1 MLGFWH
7 YPNDSFFWYTDRVVW
22 RNMTS
27 VMDEYAALRE
37 LGLKDVE
44 VKVYTALLSSG
55 PTSIRAVATAA
66 KVNRGTTYE
75 ALKSLAEAGLV
86 AYTRKGERNKY
97 RAESPERIYDLIQ
110 EKRQM
115 LTQIEADA
123 RNLVPSLLALGRHG
137 LGSPAVR
144 FYEDDEGIVVI
155 LRDVLQT
162 VSQLPRRE
170 YYAYS
175 SRTLRKYLYR
185 RFPNFT
191 RRRIADGVSVRVIAV
206 GEGGEPDENSQR
218 RWIPEPPASELSS
231 YMLIYGNK
239 LALISVSAD
248 DTPYGVVIEE
258 PGVAAMQ
265 RLLFDTLWSRLG

>member
-1 MLGFWH
+1 
-7 YPNDSFFWYTDRVVW
+7 
-22 RNMTS
+22 
-27 VMDEYAALRE
+27 MDEFSTLQE
-37 LGLKDVE
+37 LGLRDVE
-44 VKVYTALLSSG
+44 VKVYTALLESG
-55 PTSIRAVATAA
+55 PTSIRGIAAAA

-86 AYTRKGERNKY
+86 AYTKKGERNKY
-97 RAESPERIYDLIQ
+97 RAESPEKIYDLIA
-110 EKRQM
+110 EKRRT
-115 LTQIEADA
+115 LTQLESEA
-123 RNLVPSLLALGRHG
+123 RNLVPSLMALGRHG
-137 LGSPAVR
+137 LGEPAVR

-162 VSQLPRRE
+162 VSALQRKE

-175 SRTLRKYLYR
+175 SRALRKYLYR

-191 RRRIADGVSVRVIAV
+191 RRRIDEKIFVKVIAV
-206 GEGGEPDENSQR
+206 GEGGEPDESSER

-231 YMLIYGNK
+231 YTLVYGNK
-239 LALISVSAD
+239 IALISVSPD

-265 RLLFDTLWSRLG
+265 RLLFETLWTKLG

>member
-1 MLGFWH
+1 MD
-7 YPNDSFFWYTDRVVW
+7 DST
-22 RNMTS
+22 T
-27 VMDEYAALRE
+27 LQE

-44 VKVYTALLSSG
+44 VKVYAALLESG
-55 PTSIRAVATAA
+55 PTSIRGIAAAA

-97 RAESPERIYDLIQ
+97 RAESPERIYDLIA
-110 EKRQM
+110 EKRRTLAQ
-115 LTQIEADA
+115 LETEA
-123 RNLVPSLLALGRHG
+123 RSLVPSLMALGRHG
-137 LGSPAVR
+137 VGEPAVR

-162 VSQLPRRE
+162 VSQLPRKE

-191 RRRIADGVSVRVIAV
+191 RRRIDDGIFVKVIAV
-206 GEGGEPDENSQR
+206 GEGGEPDESSER

-231 YMLIYGNK
+231 YTLVYGNK
-239 LALISVSAD
+239 IALISVSPD

-265 RLLFDTLWSRLG
+265 RLLFETLWSKLGS

>member
-1 MLGFWH
+1 M
-7 YPNDSFFWYTDRVVW
+7 VW
-22 RNMTS
+22 PEYDDKA
-27 VMDEYAALRE
+27 MDEFAALQE

-44 VKVYTALLSSG
+44 VKVYTALLASG
-55 PTSIRAVATAA
+55 PTSIRGVAAAA

-75 ALKSLAEAGLV
+75 ALKSLAESGLV

-97 RAESPERIYDLIQ
+97 RAESPERIYDLIE
-110 EKRQM
+110 EKRRT
-115 LTQIEADA
+115 LKQIEAEA

-137 LGSPAVR
+137 LGGPAVR
-144 FYEDDEGIVVI
+144 FYEDEEGIVVI

-162 VSQLPRRE
+162 VSQLPRKE

-175 SRTLRKYLYR
+175 SRMLRKYLYR
-185 RFPNFT
+185 RCPNFT
-191 RRRIADGVSVRVIAV
+191 RRRIEDNIAVKVIAV
-206 GEGGEPDENSQR
+206 GEGGESDELSAR
-218 RWIPEPPASELSS
+218 RWIPEPPSSELSS
-231 YMLIYGNK
+231 YMLIYGHK

-265 RLLFDTLWSRLG
+265 RLLFETLWSRLG